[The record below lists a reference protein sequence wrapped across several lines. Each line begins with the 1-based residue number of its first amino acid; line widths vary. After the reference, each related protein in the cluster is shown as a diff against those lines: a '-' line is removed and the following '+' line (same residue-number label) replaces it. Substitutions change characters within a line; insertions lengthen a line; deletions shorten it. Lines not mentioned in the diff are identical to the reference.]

1 VSATS
6 GGRHALIVATAR
18 YSDARLQQLRAPAAD
33 AEALAE
39 VLRDPEKGDFEV
51 ELGVN
56 ETHGDLTR
64 MIARFFGDRSPQDL
78 LFLHFSC
85 HGVKDEDGE
94 LYLAA
99 ADTDLDLLS
108 ATGISAAWLNDRI
121 NRTRS
126 RRTVVLLDCCFSG
139 SFPSGLR
146 RRGDGLDAPQRLEG
160 RGRAI
165 ITASNAME
173 YAYEGDEL
181 TGEGRPSVFTEA
193 VVEGLRTGEADLDQ
207 DHLVSIDDLYHY
219 VYDRVRDRTPS
230 QTPSIKSDLEGALY
244 LARSTYRPPIEP
256 ARLDPELLS
265 RTEDRYAGIR
275 EGAVQ
280 ELAELLT
287 VRDPSVALA
296 ARETL
301 LRMTSDDSRRVA
313 ARAQT
318 ALEAAENAENAQRVP
333 AGTEASAALEPS
345 DTPEASPAV
354 SPVQPPVRSALD
366 SPRRP
371 PVSRRTVALGA
382 IVAGLIV
389 AVVAI
394 LLATGGS
401 HGGGG
406 GTTASVTGSGDQ
418 GNFVKIPV
426 GNLTANPSFEHD
438 LAGWDTSGSHLSR
451 MSVPDAPNGHYVV
464 RVSALDPSG
473 DYAIDDY
480 PDTVHDSIAGRRYIA
495 DAWVRGTAATDG
507 KLVCLGLRER
517 AGVHSDLVGQAYA
530 GVILSADD
538 YREVR
543 VAYVTKG
550 TGHRVDVHMFT
561 TRGAGSTG
569 DAFLADA
576 ISITKSSRAGTS
588 TSC

>member
-1 VSATS
+1 VSALS
-6 GGRHALIVATAR
+6 AGRYALIVATAS
-18 YSDARLQQLRAPAAD
+18 YGDSRLQQLRAPAAD

-39 VLRDPEKGDFEV
+39 VLRDPERGDFEV
-51 ELGVN
+51 EVGMN
-56 ETHGDLTR
+56 ETHGALTR
-64 MIARFFGDRSPQDL
+64 MIARFFGDRSPHDL
-78 LFLHFSC
+78 LLLHFSC

-99 ADTDLDLLS
+99 TDTDLDLLS

-121 NRTRS
+121 SRTRS

-181 TGEGRPSVFTEA
+181 KGKGRPSVFTEA
-193 VVEGLRTGEADLDQ
+193 VVEGLRTGEADLDRDQ
-207 DHLVSIDDLYHY
+207 LVSIDDLYHY

-256 ARLDPELLS
+256 AQLDPDLLS

-280 ELAELLT
+280 ELGELLA
-287 VRDPSVALA
+287 VSDPSVVLA

-313 ARAQT
+313 ARAQA
-318 ALEAAENAENAQRVP
+318 ALEAAEDAQDAQDADNAENAERV
-333 AGTEASAALEPS
+333 ATAAEASSPPPPSRAPPVQSEEVGSRRRAPVSGRVLVVAGIVAAL
-345 DTPEASPAV
+345 V
-354 SPVQPPVRSALD
+354 
-366 SPRRP
+366 
-371 PVSRRTVALGA
+371 
-382 IVAGLIV
+382 V
-389 AVVAI
+389 AVVVI
-394 LLATGGS
+394 LVTTGGS
-401 HGGGG
+401 GTGHG
-406 GTTASVTGSGDQ
+406 GTTASVTGGGDHS
-418 GNFVKIPV
+418 NFVKIPA

-438 LAGWDTSGSHLSR
+438 LSGWDTSGSRLSR
-451 MSVPDAPNGHYVV
+451 TAANDAPNGHYVV
-464 RVSALDPSG
+464 RVSALNRSG

-480 PDTVHDSIAGRRYIA
+480 PDTVGHSVAGRRYLA
-495 DAWVRGTAATDG
+495 DAWVRGTKATDG
-507 KLVCLGLRER
+507 KLVCLALRER
-517 AGVHSDLVGQAYA
+517 AGSQGKLVGQALA
-530 GVILSADD
+530 GVNMSAAD
-538 YREVR
+538 YREIR
-543 VAYVTKG
+543 VAYVTKC
-550 TGHRVDVHMFT
+550 TGHRVDVHLYT
-561 TRGAGSTG
+561 NRPAANGD
-569 DAFLADA
+569 DAFFADA
-576 ISITKSSRAGTS
+576 ISLAPSSRPGTS
-588 TSC
+588 TGC